1 MASVIENLQSA
12 AQMEA
17 SLAGQYQ
24 LDVQTM
30 RYAGIKWVS
39 HFLKKFYADAE
50 CWLRDYIMERM
61 TELGAELTY
70 QADAV
75 VYNGGV
81 KDIMTLALKNESA
94 VLTAYEGFYEQ
105 AMEKDGHTAHLFQ
118 HLIKWRARHVA
129 KLRAQLALIAG
140 LGESSYIGGRLDD

>member
-1 MASVIENLQSA
+1 MADSIKNLLAA

-30 RYAGIKWVS
+30 RYAGVKWVAK
-39 HFLKKFYADAE
+39 FLKKFYCDAE
-50 CWLRDYIMERM
+50 CWLRDYIMERL
-61 TELGAELTY
+61 TELGAETEY

-81 KDIMTLALKNESA
+81 KDILTLALKNETA
-94 VLTAYEGFYEQ
+94 VMDAYEGYYED
-105 AMEKDGHTAHLFQ
+105 AMAKDPMTAHLFT
-118 HLIKWRARHVA
+118 HLLKWRARHVQ
-129 KLRAQLALIAG
+129 KLKAQLALIDG
-140 LGESSYIGGRLDD
+140 IGEASYLGGRLDD